1 MIVLLPCI
9 ISFIISRK
17 TGAEW
22 PVLSQILAI
31 AGLFVFPMAIL
42 ILAVGREPTMLLRPD
57 YIIRPIAR
65 AFLPYFLAVA
75 LFVLT
80 CQLQVWLEMR
90 GYGRLLGSSKTIIGL
105 HLLANLG
112 VQVIAI
118 IAMRS
123 IGLFYRHYSPHF
135 PW

>member
-1 MIVLLPCI
+1 M
-9 ISFIISRK
+9 
-17 TGAEW
+17 
-22 PVLSQILAI
+22 LSQILAI

-57 YIIRPIAR
+57 YIIRPIIR
-65 AFLPYFLAVA
+65 AFWPYLLAAA
-75 LFVLT
+75 LFVLAW
-80 CQLQVWLEMR
+80 QLQLWAVD
-90 GYGRLLGSSKTIIGL
+90 YGRLLHKPNAVVAL
-105 HLLANLG
+105 NLLGNLG

-123 IGLFYRHYSPHF
+123 IGLFYRHYSSHF